1 MNRLPTIASN
11 SAFGRR
17 YTSVTPRSEVPAV
30 TTSLNGEGGDF
41 DALFAANYAAL
52 ARVIRRVVGD
62 AGWAEELAAEAFW
75 KLHRQ
80 PPRSDHNLVGWL
92 YRTGLRLA
100 LDNLKTRKRR
110 THYESLAATP
120 TRDPEGPAYETLEQQ
135 SRVRLVLAAMKPAQ
149 ATLLVL
155 RSEGFSLAELAGALN
170 LNPGSVGTFLARAEL
185 AFRKEYVN
193 RYGEP

>member
-1 MNRLPTIASN
+1 MTAS
-11 SAFGRR
+11 
-17 YTSVTPRSEVPAV
+17 
-30 TTSLNGEGGDF
+30 LDGEGCDF

-80 PPRSDHNLVGWL
+80 PPRSDHNLAGWL

-100 LDNLKTRKRR
+100 LDHLKKQKRR
-110 THYESLAATP
+110 THYEGLAGTAGGGREGGP
-120 TRDPEGPAYETLEQQ
+120 AGGGPAGGGPEGGGYGSLEQQ
-135 SRVRLVLAAMKPAQ
+135 SRVRQVLASIKPAQ
-149 ATLLVL
+149 ATLLLL
-155 RSEGFSLAELAGALN
+155 RSEGLSLAELARTLN

>member
-1 MNRLPTIASN
+1 VERLPKVASN

-17 YTSVTPRSEVPAV
+17 YTSVPPRSEVPAA
-30 TTSLNGEGGDF
+30 TTSLDGESRDF

-52 ARVIRRVVGD
+52 ARVICRVVGD

-80 PPRSDHNLVGWL
+80 PPRSDHNLAGWL

-100 LDNLKTRKRR
+100 LDHLKKRNRR
-110 THYESLAATP
+110 THYEGLAATAGSVSAG
-120 TRDPEGPAYETLEQQ
+120 RGYERLEQQ
-135 SRVRLVLAAMKPAQ
+135 GQVRQVLAAIKPLQAQ
-149 ATLLVL
+149 LLVL
-155 RSEGFSLAELAGALN
+155 RSEGLSLGELAGTLD
-170 LNPGSVGTFLARAEL
+170 LNPSSVGTFLARAEL

-193 RYGEP
+193 RYGER